1 MNKVT
6 FFSFNQ
12 IFKTQQMTMKIKNL
26 AWAVLFVCSFTMIA
40 CGGGTTDTTTE
51 NTDSLTTT
59 TTETPETATSEAGDK
74 STCGTTTISF
84 DNPTVKGAGF
94 EIKTA
99 EAKFY
104 MMSSEGKQYPS
115 IIIFFANYA
124 KEGSYVQDP
133 ATPDQR
139 RIMVT
144 FNGLLGTKDLGAVE
158 YSASSKGFGA
168 ELNASTG
175 IQSGEGMGYLNN
187 ASGNAVITYIGADKI
202 CGTADIKGSDGT
214 FIKGN
219 FSVPL
224 TR

>member
-6 FFSFNQ
+6 FFASYP
-12 IFKTQQMTMKIKNL
+12 ILKTKQFTMNNKNF
-26 AWAVLFVCSFTMIA
+26 AWAVLFACAFAVTA
-40 CGGGTTDTTTE
+40 CGGGTTDTPTE
-51 NTDSLTTT
+51 NTDAVTT
-59 TTETPETATSEAGDK
+59 TTETTETATSEAGDK
-74 STCGTTTISF
+74 STCGATAISF

-104 MMSSEGKQYPS
+104 MMASDGKQYPA

-133 ATPDQR
+133 ATPEQR

-144 FNGLLGTKDLGAVE
+144 FNGIAGTKDLGAVE

-168 ELNASTG
+168 EINASIG
-175 IQSGEGMGYLNN
+175 IQSGEGTGSLTNG
-187 ASGNAVITYIGADKI
+187 SGNAVITYIGADKI

-214 FIKGN
+214 FVKGS

>member
-1 MNKVT
+1 MN
-6 FFSFNQ
+6 N
-12 IFKTQQMTMKIKNL
+12 KNF
-26 AWAVLFVCSFTMIA
+26 AWAVLFACSLMSIA
-40 CGGGTTDTTTE
+40 CGGGNATETPAE
-51 NTDSLTTT
+51 NTDPTKTE
-59 TTETPETATSEAGDK
+59 TTEVAAPESGDK
-74 STCGTTTISF
+74 SKCTETTFSF
-84 DNPTVKGAGF
+84 DNPSVKGAGF

-104 MMSSEGKQYPS
+104 MMASDGKQYPAV
-115 IIIFFANYA
+115 IIFFANYA

-139 RIMVT
+139 RVMVT
-144 FNGLLGTKDLGAVE
+144 FNGMAGAKDLAAGD

-168 ELNASTG
+168 ELNASIG
-175 IQSGEGMGYLNN
+175 IQSGEGMGNLLN
-187 ASGNAVITYIGADKI
+187 GNGNGVITYIGTDKI

-214 FIKGN
+214 FVKAN